1 MILRDFTWFLRNFTW
16 FLHDYTQ
23 FLRFLRDFLPGT
35 NFLCQAPK
43 TILHP
48 CWQVHSPWV
57 LWGVFAVISEIMCS
71 WGQLLYNERGRNKE
85 ICVHYPGE
93 GDTPSLPRTLINFHF
108 SSLASITT
116 SPANSQL
123 PSWYTVTSYMPAGV
137 KPTSAERKCLR
148 FVIIS
153 GDYISG
159 E

>member
-108 SSLASITT
+108 SSLASSTT
-116 SPANSQL
+116 SPANIQL
-123 PSWYTVTSYMPAGV
+123 PNLCKVLNNLMPWRP
-137 KPTSAERKCLR
+137 KWRWRRYLHDFDNFFWQDCK
-148 FVIIS
+148 
-153 GDYISG
+153 
-159 E
+159 